1 MGRPDFHPRAAAGGG
16 LVWIL
21 LLLGPAPAYP
31 LSPDEGNTIRVFE
44 DVHVGVVNITN
55 YAVAYDYFLTPV
67 PTEASGTGSI
77 IDKNGHVLT
86 NNHVVANAKR
96 LQVTLADGTHWPAKL
111 VGRDPQTD
119 LAVIRINATP
129 DRLRPLPWGDSR
141 KLRVGQKVLAI
152 GNPFGLEQTLTTGIV
167 SAVRKRLKIGDVEV
181 ADVIQ
186 TDAAINPG
194 NSGGPLLDS
203 EGRMVGINTAIF
215 SPSGASAGIG
225 FAIPVATARK
235 VAAELIS
242 HGYVRY
248 AYAGLELQ
256 TILPAAAKSL
266 GLPVEKGSLIAKVV
280 PGGPAAKAGLKGG
293 DRYVEIGNLIL
304 LIGGDIITG
313 IQGQSTDTAEQ
324 VISILRERKPGD
336 TVQMSVVR
344 GRKRIAVPLTLE
356 ERPRQ

>member
-1 MGRPDFHPRAAAGGG
+1 MGRPDSHLRSAAWGG
-16 LVWIL
+16 VFFIL
-21 LLLGPAPAYP
+21 LFLGPGTAYP

-44 DVHVGVVNITN
+44 DAHAGVVNITN
-55 YAVAYDYFLTPV
+55 YAVSYDYFLTPV

-77 IDKNGHVLT
+77 IDRNGYVLT

-96 LQVTLADGTHWPAKL
+96 LQVALADGSHWPARL

-119 LAVIRINATP
+119 LAVIRIDAP
-129 DRLRPLPWGDSR
+129 ADRLRPLAWGDSR

-181 ADVIQ
+181 EDVIQ

-235 VAAELIS
+235 IVAELIS

-256 TILPAAAKSL
+256 TLLPAAAKSL
-266 GLPVEKGSLIAKVV
+266 GLPVEKGVLIAKAV

-304 LIGGDIITG
+304 LIGGDIITAVH
-313 IQGQSTDTAEQ
+313 GQSTDTAEH

-336 TVQMSVVR
+336 TVQLSVVR
-344 GRKRIAVPLTLE
+344 GRKKITVPLTLE
-356 ERPRQ
+356 ERPRP